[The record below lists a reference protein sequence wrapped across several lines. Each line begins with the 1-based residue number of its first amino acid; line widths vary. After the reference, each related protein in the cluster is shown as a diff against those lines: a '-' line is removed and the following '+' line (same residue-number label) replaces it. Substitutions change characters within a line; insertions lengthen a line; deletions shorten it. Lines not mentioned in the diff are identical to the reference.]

1 MHALNPYLINS
12 LHNLNTDPKPFD
24 SIPFRLVALPFRP
37 FQFLPFG
44 FKPGQSATFDQP
56 ELRQNLPEFYLWMNV
71 SDAILPN
78 YAWKS
83 WMVSRSILEPMV
95 VHPWNSSPHL
105 DRLLVQNENVSD
117 CVQVL
122 NSHQD
127 SWWGIYMVRAAL
139 RALLCAV
146 CESWVATLWCAC
158 NLLLSEAKLPCTYYL
173 HWLRYMAQSWSG
185 RHLDQTSAA
194 GSWTTCQPQTSGK
207 SPRLSTRQCASQV
220 VRANLERW

>member
-1 MHALNPYLINS
+1 MHWIRILLTVFIILTLIRNHLTPFHSVS
-12 LHNLNTDPKPFD
+12 LHFHLDHFNSFHLGLTRPKRNIWPTWIAPEFTRILSVD
-24 SIPFRLVALPFRP
+24 ECVRCY
-37 FQFLPFG
+37 
-44 FKPGQSATFDQP
+44 SA
-56 ELRQNLPEFYLWMNV
+56 ELRLKKLDGSQ
-71 SDAILPN
+71 
-78 YAWKS
+78 
-83 WMVSRSILEPMV
+83 SILEPMV
-95 VHPWNSSPHL
+95 ARPWNSSPHL
-105 DRLLVQNENVSD
+105 DRLLVQNKNVSD